1 MRYFLDPQYHI
12 TVEVTGMKKGFGS
25 RVFRN
30 PHGRMLEK
38 NLVEFTPSIKTLYG
52 NNIGSFEGE
61 QYWSPIKPI
70 ESNEDM
76 GSRYYFDDDE
86 AARNY
91 YFPKPNKC
99 LVSFASYSNISKRSD
114 KSDKEII
121 ICQSDL
127 VNVSVKEHDLD
138 PIIIKVDERLGTIG
152 TSRMEGD
159 GNIKNQVVESLKT
172 GFNDDYCFHR
182 PASVRFTFIAA
193 TSCEVPIPFDVYYN
207 LFTRTDD
214 FDKTT
219 CDSDGIEDEIRL
231 LQQKTKAGY
240 KCQKLVGHDKVT
252 HKAIYEATNMSCST
266 YSKMQESSRK
276 TVDDGLKQ
284 VFTSPPD
291 MYIEYLPGFFEQFDA
306 SEFQQ
311 LTKIM
316 KIISDRVAFENVIGG
331 PVAN

>member
-52 NNIGSFEGE
+52 IDLRSFEGE
-61 QYWSPIKPI
+61 QYWSPVVSYGTSY
-70 ESNEDM
+70 E
-76 GSRYYFDDDE
+76 FDDNE
-86 AARNY
+86 AERNY

-99 LVSFASYSNISKRSD
+99 LVSFASYTNISKRSD

-127 VNVSVKEHDLD
+127 ANVSVKEHDLD
-138 PIIIKVDERLGTIG
+138 PVIINVDERLGTIG

-159 GNIKNQVVESLKT
+159 GNIKGQVIESLKT

-182 PASVRFTFIAA
+182 PGSVRFSFIAA
-193 TSCEVPIPFDVYYN
+193 TSCEVISIPVYYN

-231 LQQKTKAGY
+231 LKQKSKAGY
-240 KCQKLVGHDKVT
+240 KCQKLIGHDKVT
-252 HKAIYEATNMSCST
+252 HEAIYEATNMDCST

-276 TVDDGLKQ
+276 TVDDGLKS

-316 KIISDRVAFENVIGG
+316 KEISDRVETENVIGG
-331 PVAN
+331 HTAN